1 MRPSMRAVRR
11 RLVIAVLS
19 LLLGYALLIGLL
31 AIVQDTLVFPGA
43 GRGDRG
49 LPDLPGLAAGELRRA
64 DGGRFRVVTA
74 RRGPA
79 HAVALYFVGNGE
91 DLHSAARGAFALAD
105 YGLEVIGVEHPG
117 YGRSDG
123 PPTVATVLGQAEA
136 AAAFARAR
144 AAELGVSL
152 VVIGSSLGSC
162 CAVHVAAQG
171 GVDRMVLR
179 APLTTLLEAAQRRFW
194 WLPVAWFLKHRFD
207 NVEPARRVRCP
218 VCIVHGDRDQVVPL
232 ALGRELAGALAG
244 PVEFIVAPGY
254 GHNDLSL
261 DPDGPFGA
269 RLRAFL
275 AAK

>member
-1 MRPSMRAVRR
+1 MK
-11 RLVIAVLS
+11 RLLRIIVIVLAS
-19 LLLGYALLIGLL
+19 LLVGYGLL
-31 AIVQDTLVFPGA
+31 VLLLALVQDTLVFPGA

-91 DLHSAARGAFALAD
+91 DLHSAARGAFALAG

-123 PPTVATVLGQAEA
+123 PPTVVTMLGQADA
-136 AAAFARAR
+136 AAVFARAR
-144 AAELGVSL
+144 AAELAVPL
-152 VVIGSSLGSC
+152 VLIGSSLGSC

-171 GVDRMVLR
+171 GAERMVLR

-218 VCIVHGDRDQVVPL
+218 VCIVHGDRDEVVPL
-232 ALGRELAGALAG
+232 VLGRELAGAFAG
-244 PVEFIVAPGY
+244 PVEFVVAPGY